1 MKKIA
6 ILISVIL
13 AFIAILGTSNVYAA
27 EEVLNGEGATSKLIE
42 MSEMQKDD
50 LQGFIDDYGSEAYGF
65 TAFVLD
71 KVRIFS
77 IPFCFL
83 GIVVSAIYQYVI
95 GIRKLDVRYK
105 GFYTM
110 IAFITIF
117 VIAQVLPLVFVIV
130 IKGFGRS

>member
-1 MKKIA
+1 MKKVITIVSILLILMA
-6 ILISVIL
+6 IFGFSR
-13 AFIAILGTSNVYAA
+13 VYAV
-27 EEVLNGEGATSKLIE
+27 EEILNSEPSSKMIE
-42 MSEMQKDD
+42 MSEKQKQD
-50 LQGFIDDYGSEAYGF
+50 LADFIEEYDGSETYGF
-65 TAFVLD
+65 TAFILD

-77 IPFCFL
+77 IPLCFL
-83 GIVVSAIYQYVI
+83 GITVSAIYQYVI

-110 IAFITIF
+110 IAFITLF

>member
-1 MKKIA
+1 MKKIIVFA
-6 ILISVIL
+6 LVIL
-13 AFIAILGTSNVYAA
+13 SIVMLYATNVFATDEILNSSTTSSLIKIS
-27 EEVLNGEGATSKLIE
+27 EE
-42 MSEMQKDD
+42 QKKD
-50 LQGFIDDYGSEAYGF
+50 LQGFIDLYDGSETYGF

-71 KVRIFS
+71 KIRIFS

-83 GIVVSAIYQYVI
+83 GVVISAVYQYVI

-110 IAFITIF
+110 IAFITLF

>member
-1 MKKIA
+1 MKKIIVFA
-6 ILISVIL
+6 LVIL
-13 AFIAILGTSNVYAA
+13 SIVMLYASNVFATDEILNSSTTSSLIQIS
-27 EEVLNGEGATSKLIE
+27 EE
-42 MSEMQKDD
+42 QKKD
-50 LQGFIDDYGSEAYGF
+50 LQGFIDLYDGSETYGF

-71 KVRIFS
+71 KIRIFS

-83 GIVVSAIYQYVI
+83 GIVISAVYQYVI

-110 IAFITIF
+110 IAFITLF